1 MKKKFKTGLLS
12 LISLML
18 VFLSVGPSVSA
29 ESMSTKESEEVAK
42 LEKNLKFL
50 MEEAA
55 IYDSENNVVGFHF
68 DKLEAEFGE
77 IDELKILQ
85 QEIET
90 SSCELA
96 ETTVINSIQPLAAK
110 KSWKSCMVASLKDHF
125 GVALIEVAM
134 TGGLWAYL
142 QKKAYKEAAKLLIK
156 IGIGGNAIGLAAT
169 LTWYGT
175 RCLEGVGPWAINT
188 VEMNDSILNKEF
200 YSIV

>member
-12 LISLML
+12 LIALML

-42 LEKNLKFL
+42 LEKDLKFL
-50 MEEAA
+50 MEEEFA

-85 QEIET
+85 QEIES

-96 ETTVINSIQPLAAK
+96 ETTVINPIQPLVAK

-142 QKKAYKEAAKLLIK
+142 QKKAYKEADQ
-156 IGIGGNAIGLAAT
+156 T
-169 LTWYGT
+169 
-175 RCLEGVGPWAINT
+175 IN
-188 VEMNDSILNKEF
+188 
-200 YSIV
+200 